1 MNSVSVYTPLIQE
14 VSSFSGSRG
23 RQRSHSYNSPEDC
36 KNYGVQIQ
44 KEETCLRPRTR
55 YGGIYIHHCSYI
67 EIANDCVLLFQ
78 YWINNI
84 KIQTKFLRRS
94 FYSFETSE
102 LHYDSETEPLIQN
115 TTTLQ
120 QNKVKKKG
128 KKEGDGATV
137 RLSSKKS
144 SSNKILLSRELN
156 GKVMPWWSV
165 FLSVEFFFSFSQQT
179 STSFLICPCKT
190 SSGSRG
196 NLKSVAMITISES
209 DNWEINSSSGMKYGQ
224 FVDWEKIDPDAAS
237 KYQEIL
243 KSSHHQLKAMGRA
256 GFWTMPHTLRAK
268 AYYHIIHGINSRLAL
283 FQNNHG
289 GFWRWLCW
297 KTDSI

>member
-1 MNSVSVYTPLIQE
+1 MV
-14 VSSFSGSRG
+14 
-23 RQRSHSYNSPEDC
+23 
-36 KNYGVQIQ
+36 
-44 KEETCLRPRTR
+44 
-55 YGGIYIHHCSYI
+55 GGIYIHHCSYI

-84 KIQTKFLRRS
+84 KMQTKFLRRS

-156 GKVMPWWSV
+156 GKVMP
-165 FLSVEFFFSFSQQT
+165 
-179 STSFLICPCKT
+179 
-190 SSGSRG
+190 
-196 NLKSVAMITISES
+196 
-209 DNWEINSSSGMKYGQ
+209 
-224 FVDWEKIDPDAAS
+224 
-237 KYQEIL
+237 
-243 KSSHHQLKAMGRA
+243 
-256 GFWTMPHTLRAK
+256 
-268 AYYHIIHGINSRLAL
+268 
-283 FQNNHG
+283 
-289 GFWRWLCW
+289 
-297 KTDSI
+297 